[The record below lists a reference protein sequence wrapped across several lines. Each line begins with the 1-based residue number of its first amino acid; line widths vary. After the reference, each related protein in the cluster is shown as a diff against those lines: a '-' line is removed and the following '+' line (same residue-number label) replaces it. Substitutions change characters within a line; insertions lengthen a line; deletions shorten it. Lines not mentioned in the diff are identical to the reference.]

1 MLCRRLSRLC
11 GNLLSDSCLFGYMSY
26 YLFEYIRLYYRFSDF
41 VCVVFAVG
49 GPGSGGGSL
58 KDF

>member
-26 YLFEYIRLYYRFSDF
+26 YLFEYIRLYYSFSDLY
-41 VCVVFAVG
+41 VWYLRWVV
-49 GPGSGGGSL
+49 PGAGGGL
-58 KDF
+58 